1 MPNIPN
7 FSQYPLLC
15 RIQQNPNIKCL
26 NLAQLQQLAVELRYS
41 LMEIVHNT
49 GGHLASNLGVVELSI
64 ALHYVFDSPRDALV
78 WDVGHQSYVHKILT
92 GRWKDFTNLRQHNGL
107 YGFPRREES
116 LHDHLNTGHAGT
128 AVSAGLG
135 LELGRRLNQRE
146 ETNQLT
152 AAPKTIC
159 IVGDASLTTGITL
172 EAMNHCGHQTNR
184 LVVVMNDNK
193 MSISPNVGAISRI
206 LSRLTAGHSYVFLR
220 DHINQLIRRIPLL
233 GERSYQALLHLKS
246 AIKRAVY
253 RSNLF
258 TEFGFKY
265 IGPIDGHNL
274 KLCIDTLHRVQSLD
288 EPVFL
293 HIRTQKGKG
302 FLAAENAPEKYHGI
316 SPLKKTLFSPQGLQP
331 PHPSQEPQS
340 TQELPSFTQSFSAAL
355 MQLAPDFRELVCI
368 TAAMSE
374 STGLKPF
381 AQKYPE
387 RFFDVGIA
395 EQHALGLG
403 CGLALAGK
411 LPLIA
416 IYSTFMQRAID
427 QLIHDISLMRL
438 PAILVCDRAGIVPGG
453 DGDTHQGIYDIAHF
467 RSIIG
472 LQLYSPATQQ
482 QLYECLK
489 TALQR
494 GQTELAA
501 WEQRRQNGRH
511 EFGSG
516 PTVIRLPKRN
526 CLDIVPS
533 PGQSFT
539 EAQNTAQYF
548 PACDSKEQK
557 CAQNPQDSP
566 VALPEKQVVR
576 ALLLCSG
583 SLLAEA
589 QKTQQILLQ
598 STPIHLDVLQLCQL
612 SPLPW
617 AQIENQLK
625 RQTYCALFC
634 VEDGVLSGGIGE
646 AILRHVMALQIR
658 TKQSIAMW
666 LRGVEGKVPQL
677 GNYEQLLADCGLN
690 PANLAKWI
698 KTCCGEIQA
707 SKAR

>member
-1 MPNIPN
+1 MSKITELYQNLEPGAASNYDKR
-7 FSQYPLLC
+7 YPLLC
-15 RIQQNPNIKCL
+15 RVQQNQSIKDFTMSE
-26 NLAQLQQLAVELRYS
+26 LQQLAVELRYS
-41 LMEIVHNT
+41 LMEMVHAT
-49 GGHLASNLGVVELSI
+49 GGHLASNLGTVELTI
-64 ALHYVFDSPRDALV
+64 ALHYVFDSPRDAFI

-92 GRWKDFTNLRQHNGL
+92 GRWKDFARLRQQGGL

-135 LELGRRLNQRE
+135 LELGRSLRKGRRLNCTEPQQPE
-146 ETNQLT
+146 S
-152 AAPKTIC
+152 KIIC

-172 EAMNHCGHQTNR
+172 EAMNHCGHENNR

-206 LSRLTAGHSYVFLR
+206 LSRLTAGHSYVFIR
-220 DHINQLIRRIPLL
+220 DRINQWIRRIPLL
-233 GERSYQALLHLKS
+233 GERSYRALLNLKS
-246 AIKRAVY
+246 AVKRAVY

-274 KLCIDTLHRVQSLD
+274 RLCIDTLRRVRSLN
-288 EPVFL
+288 EPVFVHL
-293 HIRTQKGKG
+293 RTQKGKG
-302 FLAAENAPEKYHGI
+302 FAAAENAPEKYHGI
-316 SPLKKTLFSPQGLQP
+316 GPQPTLGPQ
-331 PHPSQEPQS
+331 PSQGPQCS
-340 TQELPSFTQSFSAAL
+340 QHPQPTPPSSKKSSLPSFTQSFTASL
-355 MQLAPDFRELVCI
+355 MELAPDFAQLVCI
-368 TAAMSE
+368 TAAMSK
-374 STGLKPF
+374 STGLQPF
-381 AQKYPE
+381 AERYPE

-438 PAILVCDRAGIVPGG
+438 PVILVCDRAGIVPGG

-472 LQLYSPATQQ
+472 LWLYSPATQQ
-482 QLYECLK
+482 QLHDCLHA
-489 TALQR
+489 ALQR
-494 GQTELAA
+494 GQTELVA
-501 WEQRRQNGRH
+501 WEQRCQSGRH
-511 EFGSG
+511 EFRSG

-526 CLDIVPS
+526 CLNIASLEDS
-533 PGQSFT
+533 T
-539 EAQNTAQYF
+539 EPPKDCEPDPVQYF
-548 PACDSKEQK
+548 PAPGHTKHP
-557 CAQNPQDSP
+557 A
-566 VALPEKQVVR
+566 

-589 QKTQQILLQ
+589 QKAQQILESSALR
-598 STPIHLDVLQLCQL
+598 LDVLQLCRL

-617 AQIENQLK
+617 AQIERRLK
-625 RQTYCALFC
+625 GYSALFC
-634 VEDGVLSGGIGE
+634 IEDGVVAGGIGE
-646 AILRHVMALQIR
+646 EILRHVMALQPRQTI
-658 TKQSIAMW
+658 SMW

-677 GNYEQLLADCGLN
+677 GSYEQLLADCALD
-690 PANLAKWI
+690 PASLADWI
-698 KTCCGEIQA
+698 ATCEYREAQVE
-707 SKAR
+707 